1 MKDKMSGILDSIPDL
16 EKSLKE
22 IRDVLLTNL
31 VMIGEIPSPTF
42 QEQPRMNFLIN
53 RFNQYN
59 LLNCST
65 DEIGNG
71 LGILPGKSG
80 ERNILLVAHLDS
92 DYEEKIDHSI
102 SIQPNSVVG
111 PGVADNA
118 LGLAVI
124 ASLPYILEKLKIELN
139 SNLILMGSA
148 RSLGAGNLEGIR
160 FFLENT
166 DINISTGLSVEGVR
180 LGRLSNSAVGMAR
193 CEVHYWVPEGY
204 DWTQFGAVSSIVT
217 LNEFINRIL
226 EIPLPNRPAT
236 NIVFSSITSGRGFSK
251 VSIEAEL
258 KFEIQSESEEMV
270 EQLLRQINNMAMEIA
285 SKTSSRVIV
294 KELARRKPGG
304 IDFSHPL
311 VTNARRI
318 MESMD
323 IKPKITPSMSELSA
337 FIDAGIPALTIGI
350 SNLETVEKSAES
362 VKIDPMYKGL
372 AQLISLLI
380 AIDKGYCDEN
390 R

>member
-1 MKDKMSGILDSIPDL
+1 MKDKMADIL
-16 EKSLKE
+16 KSLPEMEKNLRE

-31 VMIGEIPSPTF
+31 VMLGEIPSPTF
-42 QEQPRMNFLIN
+42 LEQARMNFLIN

-80 ERNILLVAHLDS
+80 ERNILLVAHMDS
-92 DYEEKIDHSI
+92 EYDEKEDHTI
-102 SIQPNSVVG
+102 SIQPNSVIG
-111 PGVADNA
+111 TGVADNA

-124 ASLPYILEKLKIELN
+124 ASLPYILEKLNIELN

-148 RSLGAGNLEGIR
+148 KSLGAGNLEGIR

-166 DINISTGLSVEGVR
+166 NLNISTGLSIEGVR
-180 LGRLSNSAVGMAR
+180 LGRISRSSVGMAK

-204 DWTQFGAVSSIVT
+204 DWTQFGAFGSIVT
-217 LNEFINRIL
+217 INEFINGIL
-226 EIPLPNRPAT
+226 EIPIPTRPAT
-236 NIVFSSITSGRGFSK
+236 SIVFSSIESGRGFSK
-251 VSIEAEL
+251 VSTEAEL

-270 EQLLRQINNMAMEIA
+270 EQLLAKINNIAIEIA
-285 SKTSSRVIV
+285 AKTSSKVMV

-311 VTNARRI
+311 VSNTKKI
-318 MESMD
+318 MEALD
-323 IKPKITPSMSELSA
+323 LKPRFRPSMSELSA

-350 SNLETVEKSAES
+350 SELKTVDKALEIIEIE
-362 VKIDPMYKGL
+362 PMYKGL

-380 AIDKGYCDEN
+380 AIDRGYCDED
-390 R
+390 

>member
-1 MKDKMSGILDSIPDL
+1 MKENFSTILKSIPHM
-16 EKSLKE
+16 EKNLVQ
-22 IRDVLLTNL
+22 IRNILLTNL
-31 VMIGEIPSPTF
+31 VMIGEIPSATF
-42 QEQPRMNFLIN
+42 MEQARMNFLVN
-53 RFNQYN
+53 RFNQYH

-65 DEIGNG
+65 DEAGNG

-80 ERNILLVAHLDS
+80 DRNILLVSHLDTEYS
-92 DYEEKIDHSI
+92 EKMNHSI
-102 SIQPNSVVG
+102 SIQPNFVSG

-118 LGLAVI
+118 LGLAVL
-124 ASLPYILEKLKIELN
+124 ASLPHILETLKIKLN

-148 RSLGAGNLEGIR
+148 KSLGAGNLEGIR
-160 FFLENT
+160 FFLNNT
-166 DINISTGLSVEGVR
+166 NMNISTGLSVEGVR
-180 LGRLSNSAVGMAR
+180 LGRISRSAVGMAK

-204 DWTQFGAVSSIVT
+204 DWTQFGAFGSIVT

-226 EIPLPNRPAT
+226 EIPIPNRPAT
-236 NIVFSSITSGRGFSK
+236 SIVFSSIESGRGFSK
-251 VSIEAEL
+251 VSTEAEL

-270 EQLLRQINNMAMEIA
+270 EQLLKQINNIA
-285 SKTSSRVIV
+285 IEVAAKTSSRVLV

-311 VTNARRI
+311 VSTTMKILN
-318 MESMD
+318 SMD
-323 IKPKITPSMSELSA
+323 IKPKFVPSMSELSA

-350 SNLETVEKSAES
+350 SNLKNVDKSVETVEIE
-362 VKIDPMYKGL
+362 PMYKGL

>member
-1 MKDKMSGILDSIPDL
+1 MKDKMSEILKLLPKMEED
-16 EKSLKE
+16 LKE
-22 IRDVLLTNL
+22 VRDILLTNL
-31 VMIGEIPSPTF
+31 VMLGEIPSPTF
-42 QEQPRMNFLIN
+42 YEQPRMNFLVN

-59 LLNCST
+59 LINCST

-71 LGILPGKSG
+71 LGILPGKTG
-80 ERNILLVAHLDS
+80 EKNILLVAHMDS
-92 DYEEKIDHSI
+92 EYAEKTDHTI
-102 SIQPNSVVG
+102 SIQPNSVTG

-124 ASLPYILEKLKIELN
+124 ASLPYILEELGIELN
-139 SNLILMGSA
+139 SNLVLMGSA

-160 FFLENT
+160 FFLDNT

-217 LNEFINRIL
+217 VNEFINRIL
-226 EIPLPNRPAT
+226 EIPTPNRPST
-236 NIVFSSITSGRGFSK
+236 NIVFSSISSGRGFSK
-251 VSIEAEL
+251 VSTEAEL

-270 EQLLRQINNMAMEIA
+270 EQLLQQINNIAIEIA
-285 SKTSSRVIV
+285 SKTASRVVV
-294 KELARRKPGG
+294 KELSRRKPGG

-318 MESMD
+318 MEVMD
-323 IKPKITPSMSELSA
+323 IKPRITPSMSELSA

-350 SNLETVEKSAES
+350 SSFETIEKSAES
-362 VKIDPMYKGL
+362 VKIDPMYKGI

-380 AIDKGYCDEN
+380 AIDKGYCDEY
-390 R
+390 

>member
-1 MKDKMSGILDSIPDL
+1 MKDKMADILSSIPSM
-16 EKSLKE
+16 EKDLKE

-31 VMIGEIPSPTF
+31 VMLGEIPSPTF
-42 QEQPRMNFLIN
+42 SEQSRMNFLVN

-71 LGILPGKSG
+71 LGILPGRSG
-80 ERNILLVAHLDS
+80 ERNILLVAHMDS
-92 DYEEKIDHSI
+92 EYDKKEDHTI
-102 SIQPNSVVG
+102 SIQPNSVTG

-124 ASLPYILEKLKIELN
+124 ASLPYILEKLDIELN

-160 FFLENT
+160 FFLDNT

-180 LGRLSNSAVGMAR
+180 LGRLSNSAIGMAR

-204 DWTQFGAVSSIVT
+204 DWTQFGAVGSIVT
-217 LNEFINRIL
+217 LNEFITRIL
-226 EIPLPNRPAT
+226 EIPVPARPAT
-236 NIVFSSITSGRGFSK
+236 SIVFSSIESGRGFSK
-251 VSIEAEL
+251 VSTEAEL

-270 EQLLRQINNMAMEIA
+270 EQLLQQINNIAIEIA
-285 SKTSSRVIV
+285 SKTASKVVV
-294 KELARRKPGG
+294 KELSRRKPGG

-318 MESMD
+318 METMD
-323 IKPKITPSMSELSA
+323 IKPRITPSMSELSA

-350 SNLETVEKSAES
+350 SSLETASNKAES
-362 VKIDPMYKGL
+362 VKIDPIYKGL

-390 R
+390 

>member
-1 MKDKMSGILDSIPDL
+1 MKDKMSGILNSIPDL
-16 EKSLKE
+16 EKNLKE

-42 QEQPRMNFLIN
+42 QEQPRMNFLVN

-71 LGILPGKSG
+71 LGIIPGKSG
-80 ERNILLVAHLDS
+80 DRNILLVAHLDS
-92 DYEEKIDHSI
+92 EYDEKIDHSI
-102 SIQPNSVVG
+102 SIQPNSVAG

-124 ASLPYILEKLKIELN
+124 ASLPYILEKLNIELN
-139 SNLILMGSA
+139 LNLILMGSA

-180 LGRLSNSAVGMAR
+180 LGRLSSSAVGMAR

-217 LNEFINRIL
+217 LNEFINHIL

-236 NIVFSSITSGRGFSK
+236 NIVFSSIASGRGFSK
-251 VSIEAEL
+251 VSTEAEL
-258 KFEIQSESEEMV
+258 KFEIRSESEEMV
-270 EQLLRQINNMAMEIA
+270 EQLLRQINNIAIEIA
-285 SKTSSRVIV
+285 SKTSSRVVV

-318 MESMD
+318 MEAMD

-350 SNLETVEKSAES
+350 SNFETVEQSAES
-362 VKIDPMYKGL
+362 VKINPMYKGL

>member
-1 MKDKMSGILDSIPDL
+1 MKENFSTILKSIPHL
-16 EKSLKE
+16 EKNLVQ
-22 IRDVLLTNL
+22 IRNILLTNL
-31 VMIGEIPSPTF
+31 VMIGEIPSATF
-42 QEQPRMNFLIN
+42 MEQARMNFLVN

-65 DEIGNG
+65 DEAGNG

-80 ERNILLVAHLDS
+80 DRNILLVSHLDTEYS
-92 DYEEKIDHSI
+92 EKMNHSI
-102 SIQPNSVVG
+102 SIQPNFVSG

-118 LGLAVI
+118 LGLAVL
-124 ASLPYILEKLKIELN
+124 ASLPHILETLKIKLN

-148 RSLGAGNLEGIR
+148 KSLGAGNLEGIR
-160 FFLENT
+160 FFLKNT
-166 DINISTGLSVEGVR
+166 NMNISTGLSVEGVR
-180 LGRLSNSAVGMAR
+180 LGRISRSAVGMAK

-204 DWTQFGAVSSIVT
+204 DWTQFGAFGSIVT

-226 EIPLPNRPAT
+226 EIPIPNRPAT
-236 NIVFSSITSGRGFSK
+236 SIVFSSIESGRGFSK
-251 VSIEAEL
+251 VSTEAEL

-270 EQLLRQINNMAMEIA
+270 EQLLKQINNIA
-285 SKTSSRVIV
+285 IEVAAKTSSRVLV

-311 VTNARRI
+311 VSTTMKILN
-318 MESMD
+318 SMN
-323 IKPKITPSMSELSA
+323 IKPKFVPSMSELSA

-350 SNLETVEKSAES
+350 SNLKKVDKSVETVEIE
-362 VKIDPMYKGL
+362 PMYKGL

>member
-1 MKDKMSGILDSIPDL
+1 MKDKMADILSSIPSM
-16 EKSLKE
+16 EKDLKE

-31 VMIGEIPSPTF
+31 VMLGEIPSPTF
-42 QEQPRMNFLIN
+42 SEQSRMNFLVN

-71 LGILPGKSG
+71 LGILPGRSG
-80 ERNILLVAHLDS
+80 ERNILLVAHMDS
-92 DYEEKIDHSI
+92 EYDKKEDHTI
-102 SIQPNSVVG
+102 SIQPNSVTG

-124 ASLPYILEKLKIELN
+124 ASLPYILEKLDIELN

-160 FFLENT
+160 FFLDNT

-180 LGRLSNSAVGMAR
+180 LGRLSNSAIGMAR

-204 DWTQFGAVSSIVT
+204 DWTQFGAVGSIVT
-217 LNEFINRIL
+217 LNEFITRIL
-226 EIPLPNRPAT
+226 EIPIPARPAT
-236 NIVFSSITSGRGFSK
+236 SIVFSSIESGRGFSK
-251 VSIEAEL
+251 VSTEAEL

-270 EQLLRQINNMAMEIA
+270 EQLLQQINNIAIEIA
-285 SKTSSRVIV
+285 SKTASKVVV
-294 KELARRKPGG
+294 KELSRRKPGG

-318 MESMD
+318 METMD
-323 IKPKITPSMSELSA
+323 IKPRITPSMSELSA

-350 SNLETVEKSAES
+350 SSLETASNKAES
-362 VKIDPMYKGL
+362 VKIDPIYKGL

-390 R
+390 

>member
-1 MKDKMSGILDSIPDL
+1 MKDKMADILKSIPEMEENL
-16 EKSLKE
+16 TE

-31 VMIGEIPSPTF
+31 IMLGEIPSPTF
-42 QEQPRMNFLIN
+42 QEQPRMNFLVH

-80 ERNILLVAHLDS
+80 ERNILLVAHMDS
-92 DYEEKIDHSI
+92 EYDEKEDHTI
-102 SIQPNSVVG
+102 SIQPNSVTG

-124 ASLPYILEKLKIELN
+124 ASLPYILEKLNIKLN
-139 SNLILMGSA
+139 SNLILMGSS

-160 FFLENT
+160 FFLDNT
-166 DINISTGLSVEGVR
+166 DINISTGLSVEGVQ

-193 CEVHYWVPEGY
+193 CEVHYWLPEGY

-226 EIPLPNRPAT
+226 EIPIPKRPST
-236 NIVFSSITSGRGFSK
+236 NIFFSSITSGRGFSK
-251 VSIEAEL
+251 VSTEAEL

-270 EQLLRQINNMAMEIA
+270 EQLLQQINNIAMEIA
-285 SKTSSRVIV
+285 SKTSSRVVV

-311 VTNARRI
+311 VTNARKI
-318 MESMD
+318 MEIME
-323 IKPKITPSMSELSA
+323 IKPRITPSMSELSA
-337 FIDAGIPALTIGI
+337 FIDAGIPSLTIGI
-350 SNLETVEKSAES
+350 SSLETAGKKAES
-362 VKIDPMYKGL
+362 VKIEPMYKGL

-390 R
+390 

>member
-1 MKDKMSGILDSIPDL
+1 MKDKMFEILKSIPDM
-16 EKSLKE
+16 EKKLRE

-31 VMIGEIPSPTF
+31 VMLGEIPSPTF
-42 QEQPRMNFLIN
+42 QEQSRMNFLVH

-80 ERNILLVAHLDS
+80 DRNILLVAHMDS
-92 DYEEKIDHSI
+92 EYDDKADHTI
-102 SIQPNSVVG
+102 SIQPNSVTG

-124 ASLPYILEKLKIELN
+124 ASLPYILEKLNIELN

-160 FFLENT
+160 FFLDNT

-180 LGRLSNSAVGMAR
+180 LGRLSNSAIGMAR

-204 DWTQFGAVSSIVT
+204 DWTQFGAVGSIVT

-226 EIPLPNRPAT
+226 EIPIPTRPAT
-236 NIVFSSITSGRGFSK
+236 SIVFSSIESGRGYSK
-251 VSIEAEL
+251 VSTEAEL

-270 EQLLRQINNMAMEIA
+270 EQLLQQINSIAIEIA
-285 SKTSSRVIV
+285 TKTAARVVV
-294 KELARRKPGG
+294 KELSRRKPGG

-311 VTNARRI
+311 VTNARKI
-318 MESMD
+318 MEAMD
-323 IKPKITPSMSELSA
+323 IKPRITPSMSELSA

-350 SNLETVEKSAES
+350 SSLETASKTAES

-372 AQLISLLI
+372 AQLISLLV

-390 R
+390 

>member
-1 MKDKMSGILDSIPDL
+1 MKEKISDILNSIPNL
-16 EKSLKE
+16 EKNLVQ
-22 IRDVLLTNL
+22 IRNILLTNL

-42 QEQPRMNFLIN
+42 EEQHRMNFLVN

-65 DEIGNG
+65 DEAGNG

-80 ERNILLVAHLDS
+80 DRNILLVSHLDTE
-92 DYEEKIDHSI
+92 YNEKMNYSI
-102 SIQPNSVVG
+102 SIQPNSVSG
-111 PGVADNA
+111 PGIADNA
-118 LGLAVI
+118 LGLAVL
-124 ASLPYILEKLKIELN
+124 ASLPHILETLKIELN

-148 RSLGAGNLEGIR
+148 KSLGAGNLEGIR
-160 FFLENT
+160 FFLKNT
-166 DINISTGLSVEGVR
+166 NMNISTGLSLEGVR
-180 LGRLSNSAVGMAR
+180 LGRISRSAVGMAK

-204 DWTQFGAVSSIVT
+204 DWTQFGAFGSIVT

-226 EIPLPNRPAT
+226 EIPIPNRPAT
-236 NIVFSSITSGRGFSK
+236 SIVFSSIESGRGFSK
-251 VSIEAEL
+251 VSTEAEL

-270 EQLLRQINNMAMEIA
+270 EQLLKQINNIA
-285 SKTSSRVIV
+285 IEVAAKTSSRVLV
-294 KELARRKPGG
+294 KELARRIPGG

-311 VTNARRI
+311 VSTT
-318 MESMD
+318 MEILNFMD
-323 IKPKITPSMSELSA
+323 VKPKFVPSMSELSA

-350 SNLETVEKSAES
+350 SNLGNVDKSAETVEIE
-362 VKIDPMYKGL
+362 PMYKGL

-380 AIDKGYCDEN
+380 AIDKGYCDEI

>member
-1 MKDKMSGILDSIPDL
+1 MKDKMSGILNSIPDL
-16 EKSLKE
+16 EKNLKK

-42 QEQPRMNFLIN
+42 QEQPRMNFLVN

-71 LGILPGKSG
+71 LGIIPGKSG

-92 DYEEKIDHSI
+92 EYDEKMDHSI
-102 SIQPNSVVG
+102 SIQPNSVAG

-124 ASLPYILEKLKIELN
+124 ASLPYILEKLNIKLN

-180 LGRLSNSAVGMAR
+180 LGRLSSSAVGMAR
-193 CEVHYWVPEGY
+193 CEVHYWLPEGY

-217 LNEFINRIL
+217 LNEFINHIL
-226 EIPLPNRPAT
+226 EIPLPKRPAT
-236 NIVFSSITSGRGFSK
+236 NIVFSSIASGRGFSK
-251 VSIEAEL
+251 VSMEAEL
-258 KFEIQSESEEMV
+258 KFEIQSESEKMV
-270 EQLLRQINNMAMEIA
+270 EQLLQQINNIAIEIA
-285 SKTSSRVIV
+285 SKTSSRVVV

-304 IDFSHPL
+304 IDLSHPL

-318 MESMD
+318 MEAMD

-350 SNLETVEKSAES
+350 SNLETVEQSAES